1 MGIKVEKMDTPDSP
15 WVVNSRMVGPIIVLS
30 LLLAMFFYYCA
41 TFVQTYGNAQV
52 AVLLSSPFFW
62 ETTLSLV
69 GMIALILLASAL
81 LKRRFNATAV
91 ALSLGFAEI
100 LLAIYFLYISGVFN
114 IQLSWN
120 NGTNIFA
127 SLIAILLVAYAPKK
141 ILERPYRIKQAQR
154 RNGYSDAVVV
164 KITNGNKWT
173 YSYFLVQD
181 KGGVYYAYNNYG
193 VEAEGNSL
201 REAINREIATMEKML
216 NDVKQAK
223 WGIDWNK
230 PLHDLIVYDPKK
242 HFDPKYMENF
252 AEFGTPLNAQKYS
265 PEEYDGNDNFDEE
278 GSYVPTPQPSVYGK
292 PAGAK
297 PIKEKNDDDY
307 ACYS

>member
-15 WVVNSRMVGPIIVLS
+15 WVVNSRMVGPILTIS
-30 LLLAMFFYYCA
+30 LLIAMTFYYYA
-41 TFVQTYGNAQV
+41 TVVQTYGNILV
-52 AVLLSSPFFW
+52 GVILSSPFFW

-100 LLAIYFLYISGVFN
+100 LLAIYFLYLMGVFN
-114 IQLSWN
+114 TPLSWN
-120 NGTNIFA
+120 NGGDIFA
-127 SLIAILLVAYAPKK
+127 LLLLILLVAYAPKK

-154 RNGYSDAVVV
+154 RNGYTDAVVV
-164 KITNGNKWT
+164 KITNGDKWT

-181 KGGVYYAYNNYG
+181 KGGVYYAYNQYG

-201 REAINREIATMEKML
+201 REAINREIATMEKLL
-216 NDVKQAK
+216 NDEKQTK

-252 AEFGTPLNAQKYS
+252 AEFGVPLNAQKYS

-278 GSYVPTPQPSVYGK
+278 GSYIPTPQPSVYGK

-297 PIKEKNDDDY
+297 PIKEKKDDDY

>member
-30 LLLAMFFYYCA
+30 LLLAMYFYYCA
-41 TFVQTYGNAQV
+41 TVVQAYGNIIVGAI
-52 AVLLSSPFFW
+52 LSSQYFW

-69 GMIALILLASAL
+69 GMIAIILLASAL
-81 LKRRFNATAV
+81 LKRRFNATSV

-127 SLIAILLVAYAPKK
+127 SLITIFLVAYAPKK

-154 RNGYSDAVVV
+154 LNGYNDAVIV
-164 KITNGNKWT
+164 KITNGDKWT

-181 KGGVYYAYNNYG
+181 KGGIYYAYNNYG

-201 REAINREIATMEKML
+201 REAISREIATMEKML
-216 NDVKQAK
+216 NDGKQTK
-223 WGIDWNK
+223 WGIDWSK
-230 PLHDLIVYDPKK
+230 PLHDLIVYDTKK

-278 GSYVPTPQPSVYGK
+278 GNYVPTPQPNVYGK

-297 PIKEKNDDDY
+297 PIKEKKDDDY

>member
-1 MGIKVEKMDTPDSP
+1 MAIKVEKMDTPDSP

-41 TFVQTYGNAQV
+41 TVVQTYGNILIGAI
-52 AVLLSSPFFW
+52 LSSSFFW

-69 GMIALILLASAL
+69 GMITIILLASAL
-81 LKRRFNATAV
+81 LKRRFNATSV

-100 LLAIYFLYISGVFN
+100 LLAIYFLYVSDTFN

-120 NGTNIFA
+120 NGANIFA
-127 SLIAILLVAYAPKK
+127 SLIVILLVAYAPKK

-154 RNGYSDAVVV
+154 LNGYSDAVVV
-164 KITNGNKWT
+164 KITNGDKWT

-181 KGGVYYAYNNYG
+181 KGGIYYAYNTYG

-201 REAINREIATMEKML
+201 REAISREIATMEKML
-216 NDVKQAK
+216 NDGKQAK

-230 PLHDLIVYDPKK
+230 PLHDLIVYDAKK

-297 PIKEKNDDDY
+297 PIKEKKDDDY

>member
-15 WVVNSRMVGPIIVLS
+15 WVVNSRMVGPILTIS
-30 LLLAMFFYYCA
+30 LLIAMTFYYYA
-41 TFVQTYGNAQV
+41 TVVQTYGNILV
-52 AVLLSSPFFW
+52 GVILSSPFFW

-100 LLAIYFLYISGVFN
+100 LLAIYFLYLMGVFN
-114 IQLSWN
+114 TPLSWN
-120 NGTNIFA
+120 NGGDIFA
-127 SLIAILLVAYAPKK
+127 LLLLILLVAYAPKK

-154 RNGYSDAVVV
+154 RNGYTDAVVV
-164 KITNGNKWT
+164 KITNGDKWT

-181 KGGVYYAYNNYG
+181 KGGVYYAYNQYG

-201 REAINREIATMEKML
+201 REAINREIATMEKLL
-216 NDVKQAK
+216 NDEKQTK

-252 AEFGTPLNAQKYS
+252 AEFGVPLNAQKYS

-278 GSYVPTPQPSVYGK
+278 GSYIPTSQPSVYGK

-297 PIKEKNDDDY
+297 PIKEKKDDDY

>member
-15 WVVNSRMVGPIIVLS
+15 WVVNSRMVGPILTIS
-30 LLLAMFFYYCA
+30 FLLAIIFYYA
-41 TFVQTYGNAQV
+41 TIVQTYGSIKIALYV
-52 AVLLSSPFFW
+52 LSSLFFW
-62 ETTLSLV
+62 EPILPLV
-69 GMIALILLASAL
+69 GMIVLILLASAL

-114 IQLSWN
+114 IQFSWN
-120 NGTNIFA
+120 NGGDIFT
-127 SLIAILLVAYAPKK
+127 LLLLILLVAYAPKK

-154 RNGYSDAVVV
+154 RNGYADAVVV

-181 KGGVYYAYNNYG
+181 KGGIYYAYNQYG

-297 PIKEKNDDDY
+297 PIKEKKDDDY

>member
-1 MGIKVEKMDTPDSP
+1 MAIKVEKMDTPDSP

-41 TFVQTYGNAQV
+41 TVVQTYGNILIGAI
-52 AVLLSSPFFW
+52 LSSSFFW

-69 GMIALILLASAL
+69 GMITIILLASAL
-81 LKRRFNATAV
+81 LKRRFNATSV

-100 LLAIYFLYISGVFN
+100 LLAIYFLYVSDTFN

-120 NGTNIFA
+120 NGANIFA
-127 SLIAILLVAYAPKK
+127 SLIVILLVAYAPKK

-154 RNGYSDAVVV
+154 LNGYSDAVVV
-164 KITNGNKWT
+164 KITNGDKWT

-201 REAINREIATMEKML
+201 REAISREIVTMEKML
-216 NDVKQAK
+216 NDEKQTK
-223 WGIDWNK
+223 WGIDWSK
-230 PLHDLIVYDPKK
+230 PLHDLIVYDTKK

-297 PIKEKNDDDY
+297 PIKEKKDDDY